1 VRRLILLPLQS
12 QLSGLTIFMTSLLAL
27 FMPWIVWAQTP
38 SFETTAPHVLILDHN
53 TGLVLFEKDARAP
66 VAPASMTKIMTAE
79 LIFERLKDGRLSLDT
94 EFTVSEEAWR
104 RGGIKSGSS
113 TMFLNLGST
122 VRVEDLLRGV
132 IIQSGNDACIV
143 LAEGIAGSETAFA
156 ELMTSRARELGLS
169 SATFRN
175 STGWPHPEHR
185 ISTYDLA
192 VLAKRSIDV
201 HPEFYPL
208 YAERNFTWNDITQN
222 NRNPL
227 LTKFTGADGLKTG
240 HTEVSGYGLV
250 ASAQRGE
257 TRRIVVVNGLGSKA
271 QRSQESLRLMQAA
284 FDQFKIYNL
293 YNQGDIVGHV
303 PVYMGKSETVNVQVD
318 TDVKT
323 GLFRAARKGLK
334 TQLKYDGMPTAPI
347 TKGDKIAD
355 LLILEPGKDQRVIA
369 LYASEDIAAKSA
381 FSKAWTALLR
391 IVRG

>member
-79 LIFERLKDGRLSLDT
+79 LIFER
-94 EFTVSEEAWR
+94 
-104 RGGIKSGSS
+104 
-113 TMFLNLGST
+113 
-122 VRVEDLLRGV
+122 RGV

-303 PVYMGKSETVNVQVD
+303 PVYMGKSETVNVQVRRSSD
-318 TDVKT
+318 IGT
-323 GLFRAARKGLK
+323 GKRS
-334 TQLKYDGMPTAPI
+334 TCYC
-347 TKGDKIAD
+347 
-355 LLILEPGKDQRVIA
+355 LIC
-369 LYASEDIAAKSA
+369 
-381 FSKAWTALLR
+381 F
-391 IVRG
+391 